1 MRRTKIDSP
10 NNALCQ
16 GTYSKFNKDRV
27 FRYNPKSPNFNMRS

>member
-16 GTYSKFNKDRV
+16 GTYSKFNKNRV
-27 FRYNPKSPNFNMRS
+27 FRLIRNPQTLI